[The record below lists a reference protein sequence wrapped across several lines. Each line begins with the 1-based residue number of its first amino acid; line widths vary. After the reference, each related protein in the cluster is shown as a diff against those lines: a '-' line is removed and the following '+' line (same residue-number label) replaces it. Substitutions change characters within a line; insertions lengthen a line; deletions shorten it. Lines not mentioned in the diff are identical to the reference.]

1 MFSKGANKTLTKLS
15 VVTIVL
21 NDKEGFIKTFESLRR
36 QTFTDFEHVVVDGGS
51 TDGTVE
57 FIQENL
63 QYISKFVSEK
73 DNGIYDAYNKGIRLS
88 AGSFIWFLNA
98 GDYLVGN
105 VIRKEMLEA
114 PCRIKVKFVN
124 HFGRLQDYRRRNV
137 RLSHPYNTQGII
149 YEKKGILFDTNFK
162 IAADYQYYIDNGYIH
177 LSLVE
182 TDGFVM
188 YDNTGISTQ
197 MTALKYAECYEIIL
211 KNFGGIYAAQYF
223 IRTRVKY
230 FLKFFLSI

>member
-124 HFGRLQDYRRRNV
+124 FIR
-137 RLSHPYNTQGII
+137 II
-149 YEKKGILFDTNFK
+149 FSNKKKGKK
-162 IAADYQYYIDNGYIH
+162 II
-177 LSLVE
+177 
-182 TDGFVM
+182 
-188 YDNTGISTQ
+188 
-197 MTALKYAECYEIIL
+197 
-211 KNFGGIYAAQYF
+211 FGTI
-223 IRTRVKY
+223 
-230 FLKFFLSI
+230 